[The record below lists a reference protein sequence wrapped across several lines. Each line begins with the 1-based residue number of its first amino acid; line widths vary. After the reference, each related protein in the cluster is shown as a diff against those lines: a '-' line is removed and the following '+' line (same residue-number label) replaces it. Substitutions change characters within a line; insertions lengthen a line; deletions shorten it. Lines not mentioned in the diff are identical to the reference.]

1 MHTFA
6 QLYATLDETTRT
18 SVKIEAL
25 TRYFERSEPADAAW
39 AIFFLIGRRV
49 RQAVPLPTLRAWAVE
64 AAGIPDWLFGECYDA
79 VGDFAETVTLLLP
92 EPDEWTA
99 DVDRSVLPFEGLQ
112 PLHRWVEEVLLPLR
126 DQDETMQ
133 RAIVQAV
140 WATLGGT
147 ERFVWNKLITGA
159 FRVGVSQQLVVR
171 ALARVSGVDPPT
183 IAHRLMGEWTPS
195 ETFYRTLL
203 ARDTTDADISR
214 PYPFCLAH
222 PLDADPETLGSI
234 DEWQAEWK
242 WDGIRSQLIRRA
254 GRTFLW
260 SRGEELITDRFPEI
274 AAIGALLPDGVVID
288 GEVLPWR
295 DGVVLPFAQLQ
306 RRIGR
311 RNLTKAIL
319 DEAPVALL
327 AYDLLELNGVD
338 VRNQPLERRRAE
350 LERLIATCVPGNQ
363 ALLISPVVVAADWD
377 DLAAQWATSRE
388 RNVEGLMLKRRSSPY
403 RVGRVRGDWWKWKV
417 APYTIDAVLIYA
429 QRGSGKRASLYTDYT
444 FAVWDGDRLT
454 PFAKAYSGL
463 TDEEIRQV
471 DAFVRRNTLEKF
483 GPVRTVTPELVFE
496 LAFEGIQRSN
506 RHKSGIA
513 VRFPRILRWRR
524 DKRPADADTL
534 EQVRAMLPEES

>member
-1 MHTFA
+1 MYTFA
-6 QLYATLDETTRT
+6 QLYTALDETTKT
-18 SVKIEAL
+18 NVKVEAL
-25 TRYFERSEPADAAW
+25 TRYFECAEPADAAW
-39 AIFFLIGRRV
+39 ALFFLTGRRV

-92 EPDEWTA
+92 EPGAWSVE
-99 DVDRSVLPFEGLQ
+99 VDRTVLPFEDPQ
-112 PLHRWVEEVLLPLR
+112 PLHRWVEEVLIPLR
-126 DQDETMQ
+126 EQDETTQ
-133 RAIVQAV
+133 RAIVRAV

-171 ALARVSGVDPPT
+171 ALARVSGANPAAM
-183 IAHRLMGEWTPS
+183 AHRLMGEWQPS
-195 ETFYRTLL
+195 AAFYQALL
-203 ARDTTDADISR
+203 AHDTADSDVSR

-222 PLDADPETLGSI
+222 PLDDPPELLGSI
-234 DEWQAEWK
+234 NEWQAEWK
-242 WDGIRSQLIRRA
+242 WDGIRSQLIHRA
-254 GRTFLW
+254 GQTFLW

-274 AAIGALLPDGVVID
+274 AAIGAFLPDGVVID
-288 GEVLPWR
+288 GEVLPWKE
-295 DGVVLPFAQLQ
+295 GAVLPFAQLQ

-311 RNLTKAIL
+311 KNLTKAIL
-319 DEAPVALL
+319 DEAPAALL
-327 AYDLLELNGVD
+327 AYDLLELDGVD
-338 VRNQPLERRRAE
+338 VRKKPLEWRRAK
-350 LERLIATCVPGNQ
+350 LERLIATCAPGNQ
-363 ALLISPVVVAADWD
+363 ALLISPVVVASDWD
-377 DLAAQWATSRE
+377 DLAAQWATSRA
-388 RNVEGLMLKRRSSPY
+388 RNVEGLMLKRRNSPY
-403 RVGRVRGDWWKWKV
+403 HVGRVRGDWWKWKV
-417 APYTIDAVLIYA
+417 MPYTIDAVLIYA

-463 TDEEIRQV
+463 TDEEIREV
-471 DAFVRRNTLEKF
+471 DAFVRRNTVEKF

-496 LAFEGIQRSN
+496 LAFEGIQRSS

-534 EQVRAMLPEES
+534 EQVRALLPEGS